1 MVADLVVPEAQ
12 EEGETLMRIRLS
24 PLLFRRIH
32 KWVGLIVG
40 LQFVLWALS
49 GSMMALLDADAV
61 GGHDGPAMQASPIPT
76 AGLIDPGKQATLGPL
91 SGFALRNVAGI
102 PVYELSTASGTRLIN
117 AATGQP
123 ISVDRELASRVAA
136 HGAKSPAVRATL
148 LHKANLEA
156 RDHAGPMW
164 RIDFGDAENSSAYVS
179 AITGRHLVTR
189 GDTWRTW
196 DFFWMLHNMDY
207 VNRASFNHPLIVIV
221 AFCVLWLS
229 GTGFYL
235 LFKSFRKSDF
245 RWLRRGK
252 RAQTAP
258 TAAI

>member
-1 MVADLVVPEAQ
+1 MVAPLVVPEAK
-12 EEGETLMRIRLS
+12 EEGEALMRIRLS

-49 GSMMALLDADAV
+49 GAMMALLDANAV
-61 GGHDGPAMQASPIPT
+61 GGHDGPAMQASPISA
-76 AGLIDPGKQATLGPL
+76 AGLVYPDQRSALGPV
-91 SGFALRNVAGI
+91 SGLALRNVAGI
-102 PVYELSTASGTRLIN
+102 PVYEVATASGTRLIN
-117 AATGQP
+117 AATGEP
-123 ISVDRELASRVAA
+123 VSVDRALATRVAA
-136 HGAKSPAVRATL
+136 HGARPPAIRATL
-148 LHKANLEA
+148 LQKANLEA

-164 RIDFGDAENSSAYVS
+164 RIDFDDAEQSSAYVS
-179 AITGRHLVTR
+179 AVTGRHLVTR

-245 RWLRRGK
+245 RWLRRVK
-252 RAQTAP
+252 RA
-258 TAAI
+258 

>member
-1 MVADLVVPEAQ
+1 MAV
-12 EEGETLMRIRLS
+12 RLS

-49 GSMMALLDADAV
+49 GSMMALLNADAV
-61 GGHDGPAMQASPIPT
+61 GGHDGPAMQASQIPT
-76 AGLIDPGKQATLGPL
+76 AGLVYPDKLAALGPV
-91 SGFALRNVAGI
+91 SGLALRNVAGI
-102 PVYELSTASGTRLIN
+102 PVYELATASGTRLIN
-117 AATGQP
+117 AATGVP
-123 ISVDRELASRVAA
+123 VSVDRDLASRVAA
-136 HGAKSPAVRATL
+136 HGAGSRAIRATL
-148 LHKANLEA
+148 LPKANLEA

-164 RIDFGDAENSSAYVS
+164 RIDFDNAEKSSAYVS
-179 AITGRHLVTR
+179 ATTGRHLVTR

-245 RWLRRGK
+245 RWLRRTK
-252 RAQTAP
+252 RAPIASTTAV
-258 TAAI
+258 

>member
-1 MVADLVVPEAQ
+1 
-12 EEGETLMRIRLS
+12 MRIRLS

-49 GSMMALLDADAV
+49 GSMMALLDAGAV
-61 GGHDGPAMQASPIPT
+61 GGHDGPAMQASPISA
-76 AGLIDPGKQATLGPL
+76 AGLVYPDKLSALGPV
-91 SGFALRNVAGI
+91 SGIALRNVAGI
-102 PVYELSTASGTRLIN
+102 PVYELATASGTRLIN
-117 AATGQP
+117 ASTGEP
-123 ISVDRELASRVAA
+123 VSVDRTLATRVAA
-136 HGAKSPAVRATL
+136 HGAGSPAIRATL
-148 LHKANLEA
+148 LRKANLEA

-164 RIDFGDAENSSAYVS
+164 RIDFDDAEQSSAYVS
-179 AITGRHLVTR
+179 AVTGRHLVTR

-245 RWLRRGK
+245 RWLRRVK
-252 RAQTAP
+252 RARPAP
-258 TAAI
+258 SAS